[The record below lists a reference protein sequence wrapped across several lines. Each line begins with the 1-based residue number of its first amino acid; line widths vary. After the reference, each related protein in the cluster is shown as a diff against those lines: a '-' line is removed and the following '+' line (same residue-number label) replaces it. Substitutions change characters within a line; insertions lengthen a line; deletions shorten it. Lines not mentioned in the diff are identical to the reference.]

1 MCGRDPWLTGK
12 LSLIRHKHRALTWEA
27 LWFHVGALKV
37 AATPAD
43 GFSTSSHLQIN
54 IFLQVYKLYVYVSI
68 SD

>member
-54 IFLQVYKLYVYVSI
+54 IFFAGI
-68 SD
+68 